1 MPIQTYT
8 KVLELKDAKV
18 FPLTADPAGGTP
30 TYGAAVDIPG
40 ILKLDVSPNMVTKE
54 LHGDNVLLD
63 IYSKAESVD
72 IGMENAVVPLDV
84 LALLTGGTVT
94 ASGVTPNQ
102 KQTYDLAN
110 GDKPGYVKIEG
121 QALYVDAGLGDVH
134 VIFHKCKTTDAPK
147 WALEGKNGD
156 FAKVSAK
163 LKAIPLLATG
173 NKLLSVVINETATA
187 IS

>member
-1 MPIQTYT
+1 MPIATQT

-30 TYGAAVDIPG
+30 TYGSPVDIPG
-40 ILKLDVSPNMVTKE
+40 ILKLDITPNVITKE

-63 IYSKAESVD
+63 IYTKVESVD
-72 IGMENAVVPLDV
+72 IGVDNAILPLDV
-84 LALLTGGTVT
+84 LRLFMGGTVT

-102 KQTYDLAN
+102 QQTYDLAN
-110 GDKPGYVKIEG
+110 GDKPGYIKIQG
-121 QALYVDAGLGDVH
+121 QAVYVDPGLGDVH
-134 VIFHKCKTTDAPK
+134 VIFYKCKTTEAPK
-147 WALEGKNGD
+147 WSFEGVDGD
-156 FAKVSAK
+156 FAKVSTK
-163 LKAIPLLATG
+163 LKAIPLQAAG